1 MSPDI
6 ADKRRAFA
14 ALHQSGCFV
23 IPNPWDAGSARYL
36 QSLGFQALAT
46 TSAGFAWSHARADN
60 GITRDMALAHLHEMV
75 AAVDLPINA
84 DFENGFAP
92 DAAGVA
98 ENVRLAVATGVA
110 GLSIE
115 DSTGDAARP
124 LFTLDEAVERLRAA
138 RGAIDRAGGG
148 VMLVGRA
155 ECFLVGRPDLAET
168 IARLQAYANA
178 GADCLYAP
186 GVTTR
191 EQIVALVEAVAPKP
205 LNLLVG
211 SASELTVADIAAL
224 GVRRISV
231 GGALARSAWGGFMRS
246 ARMLAQQGRFDGFAD
261 AASGKDLNALFSE
274 PGAGASWRNDRRR
287 PPCPCRARH
296 CWTCPPRSA
305 QALAAGRAVVALES
319 TIISHGMPYPQNVAT
334 ALQVE
339 GEVRAHGAVPATMA
353 VVDGRLKAGLSRAE
367 IEGLGR
373 AGPQRAQA
381 QPARPA
387 AGRGGGPDRR
397 HHRGGDDDHRGAGGH
412 PGVCHRRHRRGAPGR
427 GRELR
432 HLGRS
437 AGAGAHAGGGG
448 LRGREVDPGHSP
460 HAGGAGDPRRAGGGL
475 WHRPAAGLLRARQR
489 LWRRRAA
496 GHAGADRPRAAGP
509 VGDGPA
515 RRHGDRQPGARGA
528 CAAARDDRCGHR
540 ERRWRMRR
548 CRASPARP
556 SRPSCWRG

>member
-6 ADKRRAFA
+6 ANKRRAFA

-36 QSLGFQALAT
+36 QSLGFKALAT

-75 AAVDLPINA
+75 AAVDVPINA

-115 DSTGDAARP
+115 DSTGDAGRP
-124 LFTLDEAVERLRAA
+124 LFTLDEAVERIRAA

-148 VMLVGRA
+148 AMLVGRA

-246 ARMLAQQGRFDGFAD
+246 ARVLAEQGRFDGFAD
-261 AASGKDLNALFSE
+261 AASGKDLNALFSK
-274 PGAGASWRNDRRR
+274 PGAG
-287 PPCPCRARH
+287 
-296 CWTCPPRSA
+296 
-305 QALAAGRAVVALES
+305 
-319 TIISHGMPYPQNVAT
+319 
-334 ALQVE
+334 
-339 GEVRAHGAVPATMA
+339 
-353 VVDGRLKAGLSRAE
+353 LS
-367 IEGLGR
+367 
-373 AGPQRAQA
+373 
-381 QPARPA
+381 
-387 AGRGGGPDRR
+387 
-397 HHRGGDDDHRGAGGH
+397 
-412 PGVCHRRHRRGAPGR
+412 
-427 GRELR
+427 
-432 HLGRS
+432 
-437 AGAGAHAGGGG
+437 
-448 LRGREVDPGHSP
+448 
-460 HAGGAGDPRRAGGGL
+460 
-475 WHRPAAGLLRARQR
+475 
-489 LWRRRAA
+489 
-496 GHAGADRPRAAGP
+496 
-509 VGDGPA
+509 
-515 RRHGDRQPGARGA
+515 
-528 CAAARDDRCGHR
+528 
-540 ERRWRMRR
+540 
-548 CRASPARP
+548 
-556 SRPSCWRG
+556 

>member
-6 ADKRRAFA
+6 ANKRRAFA

-36 QSLGFQALAT
+36 QSLGFKALAT

-75 AAVDLPINA
+75 AAVDVPINA

-115 DSTGDAARP
+115 DSTGDAGRP
-124 LFTLDEAVERLRAA
+124 LFTLDEAVERIRAA

-148 VMLVGRA
+148 AMLVGRA
-155 ECFLVGRPDLAET
+155 ECFLVGRPDLTET
-168 IARLQAYANA
+168 IVRLQAYANA

-246 ARMLAQQGRFDGFAD
+246 AQLLAQQGRFDGFAD
-261 AASGKDLNALFSE
+261 AASGKELNALLSE
-274 PGAGASWRNDRRR
+274 LGAGS
-287 PPCPCRARH
+287 
-296 CWTCPPRSA
+296 S
-305 QALAAGRAVVALES
+305 
-319 TIISHGMPYPQNVAT
+319 
-334 ALQVE
+334 
-339 GEVRAHGAVPATMA
+339 
-353 VVDGRLKAGLSRAE
+353 
-367 IEGLGR
+367 
-373 AGPQRAQA
+373 
-381 QPARPA
+381 
-387 AGRGGGPDRR
+387 
-397 HHRGGDDDHRGAGGH
+397 
-412 PGVCHRRHRRGAPGR
+412 
-427 GRELR
+427 
-432 HLGRS
+432 
-437 AGAGAHAGGGG
+437 
-448 LRGREVDPGHSP
+448 
-460 HAGGAGDPRRAGGGL
+460 
-475 WHRPAAGLLRARQR
+475 
-489 LWRRRAA
+489 
-496 GHAGADRPRAAGP
+496 
-509 VGDGPA
+509 
-515 RRHGDRQPGARGA
+515 
-528 CAAARDDRCGHR
+528 
-540 ERRWRMRR
+540 
-548 CRASPARP
+548 
-556 SRPSCWRG
+556 